1 VTHIELCKIKA
12 DMAIQRETVRALG
25 DFFWRSQAREVGAYD
40 QVDERSVIK
49 RSLRNPEMAVRAR
62 SIPAKMIGGQA
73 SQSLTELGSWMKTDE
88 SRRRL
93 GFGWATPFLD
103 GCKPKCTVPDG
114 RLRIREVMMG
124 CCSPILSSLDLSM
137 TDRGWEVVVVTLS
150 LPLPSITRARA
161 NEASNGS
168 LFRDVQPS
176 PSPRIHSTT
185 SILVAERPK
194 RVARKRIK
202 TINSSTA
209 KMLG

>member
-1 VTHIELCKIKA
+1 
-12 DMAIQRETVRALG
+12 MAIQRETVRALG

-49 RSLRNPEMAVRAR
+49 KSLRNPEMAVRAR

-73 SQSLTELGSWMKTDE
+73 SKSLTELGSWMKTDKA
-88 SRRRL
+88 RRTPS
-93 GFGWATPFLD
+93 FGWATLFLD
-103 GCKPKCTVPDG
+103 DCKPKCTVPDE
-114 RLRIREVMMG
+114 RLRIREVMMMG

-176 PSPRIHSTT
+176 RSPRIHSTT

>member
-1 VTHIELCKIKA
+1 
-12 DMAIQRETVRALG
+12 MAIQRETVRALG

-114 RLRIREVMMG
+114 LLRIREVMMG

-137 TDRGWEVVVVTLS
+137 TDRGWKS
-150 LPLPSITRARA
+150 SSSPSRFPSPRSRARA

-176 PSPRIHSTT
+176 RSPRIHSTT

>member
-1 VTHIELCKIKA
+1 
-12 DMAIQRETVRALG
+12 MAIQRETVRALG

-73 SQSLTELGSWMKTDE
+73 SKSLTELGSWMKTDE

-137 TDRGWEVVVVTLS
+137 TDRGWKVVVVTLS
-150 LPLPSITRARA
+150 LPLPSITRARQRSVKWIA
-161 NEASNGS
+161 ISRCSTLAIAENTLDDEYSRGRTSQTCRQEKDQNNKFEHS
-168 LFRDVQPS
+168 QDVG
-176 PSPRIHSTT
+176 
-185 SILVAERPK
+185 LV
-194 RVARKRIK
+194 
-202 TINSSTA
+202 
-209 KMLG
+209 LGGAMR